1 MRKLTGLE
9 VVAAATAET
18 EWVAASF
25 RAELAVIV
33 LGREEALE
41 TSKIIL
47 LESVQ
52 EREDTLVF
60 PLLFSLVTRMKAT
73 SLASGI
79 STAISIL
86 GEDVGIGLEP

>member
-18 EWVAASF
+18 GWVAASF
-25 RAELAVIV
+25 RSELAVIV
-33 LGREEALE
+33 LRRKEALE
-41 TSKIIL
+41 TSKIML
-47 LESVQ
+47 LDTVQ
-52 EREDTLVF
+52 GREDTLVF
-60 PLLFSLVTRMKAT
+60 LLLFLLVTRMKAT

-86 GEDVGIGLEP
+86 GKDVGIGLEP